1 MQIEIIDPD
10 PAADVHLFNRISEQ
24 VFKEAQQDVE
34 YINIIFVSRSD
45 LRTLK
50 NEYFGLDLYTDVIT
64 FNLNEEGDAIEGE
77 IYLSFEQITEN
88 SKQFKTDL
96 QDELH
101 RVLIHGC
108 LHLCGYED
116 ESPIEKNEMTALE
129 DFHLDRIKFE
139 LN

>member
-116 ESPIEKNEMTALE
+116 ESPIEKNEMTTLE
-129 DFHLDRIKFE
+129 DFHLDKIKFE